1 MTCLGHGG
9 GDLAAAVSGI
19 PRTMPTGGGGP
30 AILTDAGGPEADS
43 EAVGRALG
51 VAEARLP
58 AFVRREA
65 ARAAERAALRAT
77 NAKLK
82 RRWAGAVPHPRPQ

>member
-1 MTCLGHGG
+1 M
-9 GDLAAAVSGI
+9 AAAVSGI